1 MIRITTLPNGARI
14 VTEVVESVYSAA
26 IDLWIEVGSAYENTS
41 NSGVSHFIEHMLF
54 KGTTT
59 RSAERLMEE
68 IEDVGGM
75 LSASTSREITKLYG
89 HMLGDCLPV
98 AVDIMLDMV
107 QNPLFAQADL
117 ALERK
122 VILDEIDMY
131 DDDPGDVAQEL
142 VYQHLWQGS
151 PQAMPITGDSLA
163 VKAMSRETL
172 LSYYKQFYRP
182 ERMIVS
188 VAGNFDEEATIKS
201 LSQKLM
207 DFDASSAAPRAGAM
221 LRPPVPKTSKFRIL
235 EDWETEMAQL
245 IIAMPGLKNSD
256 KLQTA
261 LQVLDLCLTTSASS
275 RLFKEV
281 REKRGL
287 AYNIGSLQHSYR
299 DCGLYGVAAAVN
311 PANAAQVYELI
322 FIEFERLKKEGL
334 TEREILRAK
343 NQLRTDL
350 LMDKESMTGRS
361 TENASDLLFFDRLIP
376 LEERQAEIDAVANEQ
391 IIELAKLLF
400 TEPPSVVLVGPQGE
414 LQHLIA
420 DNDIKNSLTKDHK
433 TGRRKAGVPSG
444 KTLGH

>member
-207 DFDASSAAPRAGAM
+207 DFDASSAAPRLAPCSAR
-221 LRPPVPKTSKFRIL
+221 LCQRPVNF
-235 EDWETEMAQL
+235 
-245 IIAMPGLKNSD
+245 
-256 KLQTA
+256 
-261 LQVLDLCLTTSASS
+261 VSS
-275 RLFKEV
+275 
-281 REKRGL
+281 
-287 AYNIGSLQHSYR
+287 
-299 DCGLYGVAAAVN
+299 
-311 PANAAQVYELI
+311 
-322 FIEFERLKKEGL
+322 
-334 TEREILRAK
+334 
-343 NQLRTDL
+343 
-350 LMDKESMTGRS
+350 
-361 TENASDLLFFDRLIP
+361 
-376 LEERQAEIDAVANEQ
+376 
-391 IIELAKLLF
+391 
-400 TEPPSVVLVGPQGE
+400 
-414 LQHLIA
+414 
-420 DNDIKNSLTKDHK
+420 K
-433 TGRRKAGVPSG
+433 TGKPKWHS
-444 KTLGH
+444 

>member
-26 IDLWIEVGSAYENTS
+26 IDLWIEVGSAYESAS

-54 KGTTT
+54 KGTKT

-151 PQAMPITGDSLA
+151 PQAMPITGDSRA

-172 LSYYKQFYRP
+172 LGFYKQFYRP

-188 VAGNFDEEATIKS
+188 VAGNFDEETTIKS

-207 DFDASSAAPRAGAM
+207 AFDTTTSAPDGAM

-287 AYNIGSLQHSYR
+287 AYNIGSVQHSYR

-311 PANAAQVYELI
+311 PANAAHVYELI

-334 TEREILRAK
+334 TDREILRAK

-376 LEERQAEIDAVANEQ
+376 LEERQAEIDAVSNEQ
-391 IIELAKLLF
+391 IVELAKLLF

-420 DNDIKNSLTKDHK
+420 DNGIQNSLNKEHK
-433 TGRRKAGVPSG
+433 TGRRKAGVPTG